1 MKNKPLQNKTKTIKM
16 KKIIFSMLLLAVIG
30 FAVIKIDAEVKL
42 SEKEA
47 ILEFNEMQFDF
58 GKVQQGETL
67 EHIFTFKNTGTA
79 NLIIESVHPSC
90 GCTGATL
97 GDKKEYAPGET
108 GEIKVTFNT
117 QGREGINSKSIS
129 VTSNDKKEPLKT
141 LSFVCEII
149 K

>member
-1 MKNKPLQNKTKTIKM
+1 MKM
-16 KKIIFSMLLLAVIG
+16 KKVIYGLLLLSVTVFAATTISTKVIS
-30 FAVIKIDAEVKL
+30 

-47 ILEFNEMQFDF
+47 ILVFNETLFDF

-67 EHIFTFKNTGTA
+67 EHLFLFKNAGTA

-90 GCTGATL
+90 GCTGATM
-97 GDKKEYAPGET
+97 GDKKEFAPGES

-117 QGREGINSKSIS
+117 QGREGINSKTIS
-129 VTSNDKKEPLKT
+129 VTSNDKKEPVKT
-141 LSFVCEII
+141 LSFVCEIL